1 VSNLFIKEGN
11 MFRETLLESAP
22 ASRKRKGWPMAMA
35 FTAELVAATL
45 LVVLP
50 LLSTGVITVSAHAPI
65 VTSLGRPDLHRPTP
79 HPPSGHG
86 ISVPSVTIVPI
97 TTCCARFTYRD
108 QVSDSFPEPNEHTG
122 PPNIG
127 YTGFGVANLPFSG
140 TAAPPPPPRHIG
152 PVRRSRISEGELVNR
167 VDPVYPRVA
176 VLTGTQGE
184 VRLHAI
190 IAKDGSIQSLNVVS
204 GHPLLVRAA
213 VDAVRQWRYRPYYL
227 NGDAVEVETF
237 ITVNFKKTNE

>member
-22 ASRKRKGWPMAMA
+22 SSRKRKGWPMAMA

-79 HPPSGHG
+79 HQPNSHG
-86 ISVPSVTIVPI
+86 ISVPSVTIVPMTI
-97 TTCCARFTYRD
+97 CCSHHTY
-108 QVSDSFPEPNEHTG
+108 SDPVPQDSNEPDGPPRLDDTG
-122 PPNIG
+122 PGP
-127 YTGFGVANLPFSG
+127 GVSNLRFSG
-140 TAAPPPPPRHIG
+140 PATPPALPKHFG
-152 PVRRSRISEGELVNR
+152 PVRLSVISEGQLLNR
-167 VDPVYPRVA
+167 VDPVYPRIA

-190 IAKDGSIQSLNVVS
+190 IAKDGSIQSLNIVS

-227 NGDAVEVETF
+227 NGEAVEVETF

>member
-1 VSNLFIKEGN
+1 

-22 ASRKRKGWPMAMA
+22 SSRKRKPWPMAMA

-50 LLSTGVITVSAHAPI
+50 LLSTGVISVSAHVPI

-86 ISVPSVTIVPI
+86 ISVSPVTIVSIP
-97 TTCCARFTYRD
+97 TCCAHTYHDPLPRD
-108 QVSDSFPEPNEHTG
+108 SSEPEG
-122 PPNIG
+122 PPILG
-127 YTGFGVANLPFSG
+127 YTGPGVSNLPFSG
-140 TAAPPPPPRHIG
+140 PAPPPPPRHVG
-152 PVRRSRISEGELVNR
+152 PIRRSIISEGELVNR
-167 VDPVYPRVA
+167 VDPVYPRIA

-184 VRLHAI
+184 VRLHAL

-204 GHPLLVRAA
+204 GPPLLVRAA
-213 VDAVRQWRYRPYYL
+213 VDAVQQWRYRPYYL
-227 NGDAVEVETF
+227 NGEAVEVETF

>member
-35 FTAELVAATL
+35 FTAELVAAAL

-65 VTSLGRPDLHRPTP
+65 VTSLGRPDLRRPTP

-86 ISVPSVTIVPI
+86 SGVPLVTIVPI
-97 TTCCARFTYRD
+97 ASCCTHHPPGGPSPQD
-108 QVSDSFPEPNEHTG
+108 PNEPEG
-122 PPNIG
+122 PPSLG
-127 YTGFGVANLPFSG
+127 YTGPGPGVSNLPFSG
-140 TAAPPPPPRHIG
+140 PATPPTLKHVG
-152 PVRRSRISEGELVNR
+152 PVRLSRISEGQLLNR

-204 GHPLLVRAA
+204 GNPLLVRAA
-213 VDAVRQWRYRPYYL
+213 VDAVQQWRYRPYYL
-227 NGDAVEVETF
+227 NGAAVEVETF